1 MVKDDRHK
9 TRDLIYNGKEAGIQE
24 YPLVYKLIYA
34 IQEETHRFAVK
45 FHREVRKKH
54 LYESILDEIEGI
66 GEKRKLKLFR
76 TFGSIDNLRKASIEE
91 IVKAADIPYEVALK
105 IKEKIGV

>member
-1 MVKDDRHK
+1 M
-9 TRDLIYNGKEAGIQE
+9 
-24 YPLVYKLIYA
+24 
-34 IQEETHRFAVK
+34 K